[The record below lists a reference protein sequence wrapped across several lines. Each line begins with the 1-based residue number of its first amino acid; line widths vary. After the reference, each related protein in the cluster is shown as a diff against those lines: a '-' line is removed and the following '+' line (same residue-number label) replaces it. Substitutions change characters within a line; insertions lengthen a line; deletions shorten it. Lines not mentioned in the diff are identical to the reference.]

1 MWFKENGLRWWV
13 LLGWSYSHCFAPVM
27 EKTQFILIL
36 EQLEL
41 YLDKELQIYDLLHLP
56 ARCSCALNVENE

>member
-1 MWFKENGLRWWV
+1 
-13 LLGWSYSHCFAPVM
+13 M